1 MSISINGGMDLDA
14 FRLQNSSK
22 MNSNSADKIAGAAG
36 KLSANSTDEEL
47 TEAVKSFESYFVE
60 QLLKEFKETKEI
72 FGGDSSDTSISMMS
86 DLYMDST
93 ISDLATELVDK
104 YAGNLTEQLVEHM
117 KLSYGITDDRRA
129 AAASDEVSAP
139 ADDSAKVEDKAA
151 DEANKTQEV

>member
-36 KLSANSTDEEL
+36 KLSANSTEEEL

-60 QLLKEFKETKEI
+60 QLLKQFQETKEI
-72 FGGDSSDTSISMMS
+72 FGADSSDTSISMMS

-93 ISDLATELVDK
+93 ISDLASELVDK
-104 YAGNLTEQLVEHM
+104 YGGNLTEQLVEHM
-117 KLSYGITDDRRA
+117 KLSYGISDDAKAVA
-129 AAASDEVSAP
+129 AADTGSQTGNDQDTPNE
-139 ADDSAKVEDKAA
+139 DGTDNKDKA
-151 DEANKTQEV
+151 QEV